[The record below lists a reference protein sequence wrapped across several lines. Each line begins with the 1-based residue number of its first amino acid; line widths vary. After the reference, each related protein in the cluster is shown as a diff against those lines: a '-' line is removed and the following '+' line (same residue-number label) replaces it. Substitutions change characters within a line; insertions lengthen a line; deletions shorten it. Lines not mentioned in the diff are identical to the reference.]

1 MTVSQALQKRHSARA
16 FLDKEVPLETI
27 KAILESAKQAP
38 SGVNMQPWKLAIVSG
53 KKKKEIQSEIEAK
66 FEKGEKEE
74 MEYPYYPLSWEEPYK
89 SRRKETG
96 LMMYKTLGITREDK
110 ERQIAQWKANYR
122 AFDAPYVIYFF
133 IDKSLEKGSYID
145 YGMFLQSL
153 MLSAVEHGLGT
164 CPQAAHAEYPKTI
177 KKALDISNDKIL
189 LGGIA
194 LGYEDENALINSYRT
209 NRVDIEE
216 FSTFYK

>member
-1 MTVSQALQKRHSARA
+1 
-16 FLDKEVPLETI
+16 
-27 KAILESAKQAP
+27 
-38 SGVNMQPWKLAIVSG
+38 
-53 KKKKEIQSEIEAK
+53 
-66 FEKGEKEE
+66 